1 MAKTSSLG
9 DATPAQIKE
18 QARRQREAGER
29 LKKKLAG
36 GDDGSANRRQVA
48 SIAGSDGTLSKPEP
62 NDPASK
68 HAETPNP
75 KKALADAAKGN
86 ETGKT
91 ETTAGKVRPAG
102 TKKAGKSSGTRKSAG
117 K

>member
-1 MAKTSSLG
+1 MAKLTSMG

-18 QARRQREAGER
+18 QARRQRAAGER

-36 GDDGSANRRQVA
+36 GDDGSLNRKQVA
-48 SIAGSDGTLSKPEP
+48 SIVGSDGTLEHPEP

-75 KKALADAAKGN
+75 KKALRDAALDSDR
-86 ETGKT
+86 GKT

-102 TKKAGKSSGTRKSAG
+102 KRPGKSVTKKSAG